1 MSTHPVTEAIV
12 DTPTPH
18 VEEAT
23 APVVETPVAETTET
37 RELPALPPTP
47 VAATTEEEGEAVSSP
62 PHPSPSKSNPTK
74 RLSIFLGKAKSYVD
88 KKVHEKKPTS
98 PKKEDIVEPST
109 SAVESEVPAHVEP
122 VAAAVTEPIVV
133 AEPETTTAEEPVEE
147 VKPKSEKRKS
157 ILAGI
162 FRSKSPVHK
171 EAEVTPA
178 AAATTTTVAKPEA
191 SDKEVQE
198 TPAAIGGG
206 DVAAADV
213 AAASATGVVDE
224 EAIVEPQTHHEKEN
238 VIDQI
243 KRSPLGKFFNKKKEV
258 EHKEETPADVT
269 TEEPTAAVA
278 AVVEEEPAVAAV
290 EAPVQPEEKPVSRP
304 GSPLGRR
311 ITQMFRGFSSKKKVP
326 TVEDVKK
333 EEEIAEEPTA
343 ATTTTAAAEE
353 TTVVPELAVA
363 DTIENAAVEHLA
375 QKEEEHPSKLP
386 AIQSSA

>member
-47 VAATTEEEGEAVSSP
+47 VAGVEEEGEAVSSP

-98 PKKEDIVEPST
+98 PKKEDITEPST
-109 SAVESEVPAHVEP
+109 SAVESEAPAHVEP

-178 AAATTTTVAKPEA
+178 AATTTTTVVAKPEA

-198 TPAAIGGG
+198 TPAAT
-206 DVAAADV
+206 DDAAADV

-243 KRSPLGKFFNKKKEV
+243 KRGPLGKFFNKKKEV
-258 EHKEETPADVT
+258 EHKEETPAEVA
-269 TEEPTAAVA
+269 TEEPTA

-333 EEEIAEEPTA
+333 EEETAEEPTA
-343 ATTTTAAAEE
+343 ATTPTAEE
-353 TTVVPELAVA
+353 PTVVPELAVA